1 MELYAQVEALD
12 PALAERFV
20 FMTGGAFTDAA
31 RALVADGPRPV
42 LPKPPDLAALRQH
55 RHLRA
60 SLALLEHQAY
70 ALVKDHGP
78 RFPTVRTLANGIGE
92 IAAHMLPHLDREE
105 DELFPALLD
114 HAITAELRAKLGA
127 MFDEHREFT
136 HQFRRLRTA
145 TNDYQAPAGAS
156 DEVVELYA
164 AVHEFEI
171 LVARHHHVENH
182 VLLPRFR

>member
-1 MELYAQVEALD
+1 MYKRQ
-12 PALAERFV
+12 
-20 FMTGGAFTDAA
+20 
-31 RALVADGPRPV
+31 
-42 LPKPPDLAALRQH
+42 RQH

-156 DEVVELYA
+156 DDLIALYA
-164 AVHEFEI
+164 GVHELEG